1 MDQPPNTTS
10 TGAAGEAPAVD
21 ESPKLEA
28 GTLEG
33 EKQLIGVLLAQFN
46 ACRGEILARSASQAT
61 LMGLNISAVGVIAGF
76 YFSAHADPRLLLV
89 IPLLSPMLG
98 IIWQDH
104 AINIGNIGRFIQ
116 QSIMP
121 RLKATLKTDLPDYE
135 VTIREFER
143 LQGRRLILLVAPT
156 VLMFAILP
164 LGALIVAFNAIVARD
179 LVFWAMVTAG
189 SVLILIF
196 GSFSI
201 SIQFGWIWASHR
213 NPS

>member
-1 MDQPPNTTS
+1 M
-10 TGAAGEAPAVD
+10 AGETTT
-21 ESPKLEA
+21 LEA

-33 EKQLIGVLLAQFN
+33 EKQLISVLLAQFN
-46 ACRGEILARSASQAT
+46 ACRAEILARSASQAT
-61 LMGLNISAVGVIAGF
+61 LTGLNISAVGVIAGF

-116 QSIMP
+116 LSIIP

-164 LGALIVAFNAIVARD
+164 LGALIVAFNAVAVRD
-179 LVFWAMVTAG
+179 LVFWVMLTAG
-189 SVLILIF
+189 SILILIF
-196 GSFSI
+196 GGFAI

-213 NPS
+213 NPA